1 MNVNDSSNFF
11 IIKNQTNLSN
21 LFISILPGIY
31 YPPGNCV
38 YASTTYYTLITGKVT
53 STTTVLVLVCV
64 VHTHNVYNVQQ
75 CYCVT
80 VLCILPGTTYYL
92 LHVVLATGVHTLEC
106 ARVLRT
112 TYNYV
117 CAHHTLCFVCAHTCV
132 PRTTCVCAH
141 TCVYHTH
148 LTYIHT

>member
-1 MNVNDSSNFF
+1 MTPAISLLLK
-11 IIKNQTNLSN
+11 IKQIYQIY
-21 LFISILPGIY
+21 LFPSYL
-31 YPPGNCV
+31 V
-38 YASTTYYTLITGKVT
+38 FTTRRVTVCTTCTHLLITGKVT
-53 STTTVLVLVCV
+53 STTTVLELECV